1 MKTPTHTITI
11 AATPTSPDLSA
22 ITVSGDEGNRM
33 PAVVAPPHPLYGGSI
48 AIPAVG
54 AVFDALVDAGFA
66 PTAFNWR
73 GVGASGGET
82 SGELEDAVADYRSA
96 AAHVAGEGPLLAAGY
111 SWGAVAAL
119 VTAADNPHIERLV
132 LIAPPVAMLE
142 DQSILQTG
150 RPMHIVAGS
159 DDMFAPRELL
169 EQVIGDIDGATL
181 DIIEE
186 ADHFFSAGGMDRIE
200 SLVRAKL

>member
-73 GVGASGGET
+73 
-82 SGELEDAVADYRSA
+82 
-96 AAHVAGEGPLLAAGY
+96 
-111 SWGAVAAL
+111 
-119 VTAADNPHIERLV
+119 ADNPHIERLV